1 MNIFD
6 ALTNKE
12 KEMIEDY
19 ISFYA
24 GSRNGVAAGLDY
36 ILRYWNSQ
44 TEKLY
49 HIFGDNFILEKEI
62 KVEKDV
68 HHLERDIDS
77 LLYDRTKDPG

>member
-24 GSRNGVAAGLDY
+24 GSRNGVAAGLD
-36 ILRYWNSQ
+36 
-44 TEKLY
+44 
-49 HIFGDNFILEKEI
+49 
-62 KVEKDV
+62 
-68 HHLERDIDS
+68 
-77 LLYDRTKDPG
+77 